1 MAALLQLPAA
11 PAQEGAAMIKA
22 PLLRRIHKWIGLVLG
37 LQFVIWTVSGA
48 MMAVLDMDEVS
59 GGEAKPAATAA
70 PVPASST
77 AWPLVR
83 QSLAG
88 EPVTGV
94 ALRPLL
100 DRNVLE
106 VATPAGVRLFDAAD
120 GRQIVVDAALA
131 MKVAEGS
138 YARDGKVRAVA
149 PLAELELAVR
159 THELPIWRVDFADAE
174 NSSFYVS
181 AATGKLLE
189 RRNDTWRAW
198 DFFWMLH
205 NMDYVNRTS
214 FNHPL
219 IVVVAFGIIW
229 LAITGF
235 WLLFR
240 TKWRPDLRRLTR
252 LRS

>member
-1 MAALLQLPAA
+1 
-11 PAQEGAAMIKA
+11 MIKA
-22 PLLRRIHKWIGLVLG
+22 PLLRRIHMWIGLVLG
-37 LQFVIWTVSGA
+37 LQFVIWSVSGA
-48 MMAVLDMDEVS
+48 MMAVLDMDEVAGGAKAAVTAPPVLPSS
-59 GGEAKPAATAA
+59 G
-70 PVPASST
+70 

-83 QSLAG
+83 RSLNG
-88 EPVTGV
+88 QPVTGV
-94 ALRPLL
+94 AIRPLL

-106 VATPAGVRLFDAAD
+106 VATPLGVKLFDATD
-120 GRQIVVDAALA
+120 GRSVVVTPVLA
-131 MKVAEGS
+131 RRVAEAA
-138 YARDGKVRAVA
+138 YAGTRKAKAVA

-159 THELPIWRVDFADAE
+159 AHELPIWRVDFADAE

-181 AATGKLLE
+181 ATTGKLLE
-189 RRNDTWRAW
+189 RRNDTWRTW

-219 IVVVAFGIIW
+219 IVVLAFGIIW

-240 TKWRPDLRRLTR
+240 TKWRPDLRRLAR
-252 LRS
+252 LRK

>member
-1 MAALLQLPAA
+1 M
-11 PAQEGAAMIKA
+11 
-22 PLLRRIHKWIGLVLG
+22 WIGLVLG
-37 LQFVIWTVSGA
+37 LQFVVWTVSGA
-48 MMAVLDMDEVS
+48 MMAVLDMDKVA
-59 GGEAKPAATAA
+59 GGEGKPAAAA
-70 PVPASST
+70 PPLPASTT
-77 AWPLVR
+77 AWPQVR
-83 QSLAG
+83 QALGAS
-88 EPVTGV
+88 PVIGV

-106 VATPAGVRLFDAAD
+106 IATPAGVKLFDATD
-120 GRQIVVDAALA
+120 GGPIAVSGALA
-131 MKVAEGS
+131 RRVAEAS
-138 YARDGKVRAVA
+138 YAGAGKVQAVA

-181 AATGKLLE
+181 GTTGKLLE
-189 RRNDTWRAW
+189 RRNDTWRTW

-219 IVVVAFGIIW
+219 IVVLAFGIIW

-240 TKWRPDLRRLTR
+240 TKWRPDLRRLAR
-252 LRS
+252 LGSSVKDGRR